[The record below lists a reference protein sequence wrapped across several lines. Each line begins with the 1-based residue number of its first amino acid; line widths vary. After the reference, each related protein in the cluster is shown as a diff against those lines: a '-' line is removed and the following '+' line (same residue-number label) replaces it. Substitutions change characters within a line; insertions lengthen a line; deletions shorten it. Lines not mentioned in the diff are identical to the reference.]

1 MNLLKTALY
10 ADYNFKLDC
19 ENKIRYDSLLE
30 NSGNFSYDM
39 NNTTNQISNVS
50 SEVNYG
56 GNYKIINEIPENIEL
71 MTESTDEN
79 SGN

>member
-1 MNLLKTALY
+1 MDLLKTALY

-30 NSGNFSYDM
+30 NSGNFSYNM
-39 NNTTNQISNVS
+39 NITTNQISDVPSIVS
-50 SEVNYG
+50 YG
-56 GNYKIINEIPENIEL
+56 GNYKIINETPENIEL
-71 MTESTDEN
+71 TSESTDEN